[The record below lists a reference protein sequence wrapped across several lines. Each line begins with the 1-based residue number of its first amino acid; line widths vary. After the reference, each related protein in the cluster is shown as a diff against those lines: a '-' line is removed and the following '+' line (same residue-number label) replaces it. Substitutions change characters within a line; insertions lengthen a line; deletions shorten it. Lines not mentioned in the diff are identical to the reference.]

1 MRHLL
6 TSACAGVVLVL
17 SLATPGRAV
26 VAQSVKHPASINH
39 LSSSAVPESV
49 TVAASTRYKA
59 GAMHRWLVGSTYR
72 TLWSTPIRVPVL
84 NLATYN
90 GGLTLTKA
98 AGGNQTKSLRFETA
112 DGVEYVFR
120 LSDKA
125 VTTMPGVFKDT
136 PVVGILQDQVSA
148 MHPAAA
154 VIAAPIIQASGILH
168 PTAVD
173 MVLPDDSMLGAS
185 REQFANRLGML
196 ERYPNVPKDAPGFG
210 GATSIIDSDSLLTLL
225 NRDASEHVDASAF
238 LTARLTDFLINDND
252 RHAGNWK
259 WARVGSDPQA
269 TWEPIA
275 RDRDHAFTSYNGA
288 VSRLSRVWSPL
299 LVQFGKVPHVPSLTT
314 PALID
319 ARLLAGLD
327 KPVWDS
333 IVAAL
338 RVRITDSVIHA
349 AALAMPI
356 EYRATAPTLEAIL
369 RARRDA
375 LPDAATRFYRLLA
388 ARVQVQGTDGAEQV
402 VVTRVSDGVV
412 DVRLESAG
420 QPNYARRFHARETN
434 EILVYLHGG
443 DDTAQINGSVAA
455 SIPVRIIGGNGTN
468 HFVDSSIVAGAP
480 HPTRLY
486 DSGRTDGVSYGPD
499 TMFNRRP
506 YEKQNGVLVPHE
518 ADNGV
523 GLKLKAK
530 LSHRRGLGL
539 TPRLG
544 LVRYGYGFGVRP
556 YATMLSVEGEYAVQ
570 YPGARVTLTADKR
583 LETSPLHFLA
593 VARMSALEF
602 INFNGLGNATIDSG
616 SRTKLTAVHQ
626 TQLMLRPAIGLAIG
640 SRWDVSLGPVI
651 QRTVTD
657 AAKSPY
663 VAASAPYGVGRFSQ
677 VGAQFNA
684 RYEWRTRPTNDEHTH
699 HRVLVDLDGR
709 FFPAALD
716 VRSAFSVLA
725 FTMGSS
731 LTLPIPSQPLL
742 VVRAGGAKL
751 FGDFPFFQAATIG
764 GGGTTR
770 YMDPQRYAGDASVYA
785 TSELRIPLARFRLMM
800 PIRMGVLGLG
810 EAGRVYDNG
819 RSPGGWHTRTG
830 AGVWFGRG
838 NASPVLTV
846 TRTSEPGHTGLALR
860 FGLNF

>member
-1 MRHLL
+1 
-6 TSACAGVVLVL
+6 
-17 SLATPGRAV
+17 
-26 VAQSVKHPASINH
+26 
-39 LSSSAVPESV
+39 
-49 TVAASTRYKA
+49 
-59 GAMHRWLVGSTYR
+59 
-72 TLWSTPIRVPVL
+72 
-84 NLATYN
+84 
-90 GGLTLTKA
+90 
-98 AGGNQTKSLRFETA
+98 
-112 DGVEYVFR
+112 
-120 LSDKA
+120 
-125 VTTMPGVFKDT
+125 
-136 PVVGILQDQVSA
+136 
-148 MHPAAA
+148 
-154 VIAAPIIQASGILH
+154 
-168 PTAVD
+168 
-173 MVLPDDSMLGAS
+173 
-185 REQFANRLGML
+185 
-196 ERYPNVPKDAPGFG
+196 
-210 GATSIIDSDSLLTLL
+210 
-225 NRDASEHVDASAF
+225 
-238 LTARLTDFLINDND
+238 
-252 RHAGNWK
+252 
-259 WARVGSDPQA
+259 
-269 TWEPIA
+269 
-275 RDRDHAFTSYNGA
+275 
-288 VSRLSRVWSPL
+288 
-299 LVQFGKVPHVPSLTT
+299 
-314 PALID
+314 
-319 ARLLAGLD
+319 
-327 KPVWDS
+327 
-333 IVAAL
+333 
-338 RVRITDSVIHA
+338 
-349 AALAMPI
+349 
-356 EYRATAPTLEAIL
+356 
-369 RARRDA
+369 
-375 LPDAATRFYRLLA
+375 
-388 ARVQVQGTDGAEQV
+388 
-402 VVTRVSDGVV
+402 
-412 DVRLESAG
+412 
-420 QPNYARRFHARETN
+420 
-434 EILVYLHGG
+434 
-443 DDTAQINGSVAA
+443 
-455 SIPVRIIGGNGTN
+455 
-468 HFVDSSIVAGAP
+468 
-480 HPTRLY
+480 
-486 DSGRTDGVSYGPD
+486 
-499 TMFNRRP
+499 MFNRRP
-506 YEKQNGVLVPHE
+506 YEKHNGVLVPHE

-770 YMDPQRYAGDASVYA
+770 YMDPQRYAGDASAYA

-830 AGVWFGRG
+830 AGVWFGRA